1 MPDGP
6 FPRHHQ
12 HAYIFTHSFDFF
24 GRLLN
29 FSVVQRELFPSSP
42 NKGEQARRKL
52 LLAALKK
59 IGEKGYENASVRE
72 IADEAGQNVAAI
84 AYYFGN
90 KEKLYAEV
98 LEGIGAYLGSVF
110 GTLATETR
118 AKLEVGKLDPAGAVD
133 VLKRMLRTLLGQQLE
148 DGDFD
153 KIRLVM
159 IREQSSPSESFDVL
173 YKKTLKPLHELFTTV
188 LGVATGE
195 EPDATATILRAHALF
210 GQVLAFTVARTTI
223 LRRLGVKKLTR
234 DHLATI
240 ATILDEH
247 LGLICPGLKGATP

>member
-1 MPDGP
+1 
-6 FPRHHQ
+6 
-12 HAYIFTHSFDFF
+12 
-24 GRLLN
+24 
-29 FSVVQRELFPSSP
+29 VQRELFPTSP

-59 IGEKGYENASVRE
+59 IGEKGYGNASVRE

-90 KEKLYAEV
+90 KEKLYAAV
-98 LEGIGAYLGSVF
+98 LEGIGVYLGGIF
-110 GTLATETR
+110 GGIAEETR
-118 AKLEVGKLDPAGAVD
+118 EKLQLGTLDPAGAAEVMKQ
-133 VLKRMLRTLLGQQLE
+133 LLRTLLGQQLE
-148 DGDFD
+148 DSEFE

-159 IREQSSPSESFDVL
+159 IREQSSPSESFDLL

-195 EPDATATILRAHALF
+195 DPASTVTILRAHALF

-240 ATILDEH
+240 GTILDEH

>member
-1 MPDGP
+1 MQG
-6 FPRHHQ
+6 
-12 HAYIFTHSFDFF
+12 
-24 GRLLN
+24 
-29 FSVVQRELFPSSP
+29 ELFPTSP

-90 KEKLYAEV
+90 KEKLYVSV
-98 LEGIGAYLGSVF
+98 LEGIGGYLGGIF
-110 GTLATETR
+110 GAIAEETR
-118 AKLEVGKLDPAGAVD
+118 AKLQGGNLDPAGAVD
-133 VLKRMLRTLLGQQLE
+133 VLKRMLRTLLGQQME
-148 DGDFD
+148 DEEFE

-173 YKKTLKPLHELFTTV
+173 YKKALKPLHELFTTV

-195 EPDATATILRAHALF
+195 DPMATVTILRAHALF
-210 GQVLAFTVARTTI
+210 GQVIAFKIARTTI
-223 LRRLGVKKLTR
+223 LRRLGVKKLTPE
-234 DHLATI
+234 HLATI
-240 ATILDEH
+240 STILDEH

>member
-1 MPDGP
+1 M
-6 FPRHHQ
+6 
-12 HAYIFTHSFDFF
+12 
-24 GRLLN
+24 
-29 FSVVQRELFPSSP
+29 QRELFPTSP

-90 KEKLYAEV
+90 KEKLYVSV
-98 LEGIGAYLGSVF
+98 LEGIGGYLGGVF
-110 GTLATETR
+110 GTIAEETR
-118 AKLEVGKLDPAGAVD
+118 AKLQSGSLDPAGAVE
-133 VLKRMLRTLLGQQLE
+133 VMKRMLRTLLGEVE
-148 DGDFD
+148 DGEFE

-173 YKKTLKPLHELFTTV
+173 YKKALKPLHELFTTV

-195 EPDATATILRAHALF
+195 DPASPVTILRAHALF
-210 GQVLAFTVARTTI
+210 GQVIAFKIARTTI
-223 LRRLGVKKLTR
+223 LRRLGVKKLSPE
-234 DHLATI
+234 HLATI

-247 LGLICPGLKGATP
+247 LGLICPGLKGAIP